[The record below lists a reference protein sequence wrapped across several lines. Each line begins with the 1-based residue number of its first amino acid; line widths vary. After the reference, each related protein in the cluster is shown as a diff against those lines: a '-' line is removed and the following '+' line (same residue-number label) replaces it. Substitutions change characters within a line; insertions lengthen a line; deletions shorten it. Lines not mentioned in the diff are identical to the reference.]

1 MNSLRHT
8 VATKIL
14 NNIPPRVKQ
23 IDFLMETLNISR
35 ESVYRRIRGDIPFA
49 FEEIAKLSIELGFS
63 VDELITK
70 DMPSRIFFDLHHN
83 CSKNYSEIF
92 ISIFQQYF
100 RGILDTQNIR
110 NIELTMI
117 INHIPFEFIIFF
129 NHLFKFSYY
138 RWMHQSQESS
148 LKYYYSDVILPD
160 KLVYLQQK
168 IIENTKMVQKN
179 TIIFDP
185 NIFQNLIQE
194 IQYYYKRR
202 LLNETDFMLL
212 KEDLLKMVNMVESAA
227 QTGYSSM
234 NSHYNFYLSLLT
246 IDSSSCFVKVNEQ
259 IVSHF
264 FVNLIEPITISN
276 PTLCNLHKRW
286 LDSMRK
292 HSTLITQSNEIEQV
306 RYFGKQKKA
315 IEMISNTT
323 NGHAL

>member
-1 MNSLRHT
+1 MN
-8 VATKIL
+8 
-14 NNIPPRVKQ
+14 
-23 IDFLMETLNISR
+23 ET
-35 ESVYRRIRGDIPFA
+35 
-49 FEEIAKLSIELGFS
+49 
-63 VDELITK
+63 
-70 DMPSRIFFDLHHN
+70 
-83 CSKNYSEIF
+83 
-92 ISIFQQYF
+92 
-100 RGILDTQNIR
+100 
-110 NIELTMI
+110 ELTQMQYLLKDVLD
-117 INHIPFEFIIFF
+117 EVSRLRELLKTMSF
-129 NHLFKFSYY
+129 ND
-138 RWMHQSQESS
+138 QSG
-148 LKYYYSDVILPD
+148 
-160 KLVYLQQK
+160 
-168 IIENTKMVQKN
+168 
-179 TIIFDP
+179 F
-185 NIFQNLIQE
+185 
-194 IQYYYKRR
+194 
-202 LLNETDFMLL
+202 